1 MRPSAMRYVSK
12 MPVGVDRE
20 RTENYDV
27 LIRGYAPRDAG
38 ACMGDMRGIRGHFLP
53 RYGSPRLPP
62 VVAGISSFA

>member
-12 MPVGVDRE
+12 MPIGVDRE

-38 ACMGDMRGIRGHFLP
+38 A
-53 RYGSPRLPP
+53 
-62 VVAGISSFA
+62 